1 MARAIATTLQVTP
14 AAAAGGA
21 RVTVS
26 GTGFFPRESVDL
38 RFYCSLNNC
47 DHGTIEL
54 GSATADDSGAFSMP
68 VVTPR
73 FSPLGEHGLGAIGLS
88 SGLFAWMPVITTP
101 QPTMQVD
108 PPSGPDGVNV
118 TVSGTGFEANES
130 IPILFY
136 CWPFNCSPGGTLPMG
151 TAQTDQT
158 GAFTLHTTISPFA
171 PAGAHGIGGTGSS
184 SGLFVNTV
192 YTVTSRQAVRLV
204 PDSGLPGS
212 AFTVLGT
219 GFAAGEKV
227 PIKFYCWP
235 DNCGPG
241 AVDLGTATTDDS
253 GSFSLDVHAP
263 RFAPPG
269 PHGVGGTG
277 QTSGLA
283 ASAPFTITQNTP
295 TATTTPYPTNTPYP
309 TSTPYPTETACGGT
323 GSTAAGALDVQ
334 PTYTPAPTYTPL
346 PTLTPCPSPTS
357 TDTST
362 PSPTSAAS
370 NTPSPT
376 DTPTPA
382 SSATATPP
390 PTCAFPHLSVRLT
403 QRLTVV
409 DGSIQATFRNASRR
423 CALLLGVA
431 TYTNILSGIRHQHL
445 FDSQQGVIAPGQTLT
460 LSARLP
466 QCLWQADA
474 FYGPVLTPPTYTRQ
488 LYDTRI
494 GSQGCESAAH
504 MEGKKL
510 GARG

>member
-108 PPSGPDGVNV
+108 PSSGPDGVNV

-136 CWPFNCSPGGTLPMG
+136 CWPFTCSPGGTLPMG

-283 ASAPFTITQNTP
+283 ASAPYTITQNTP
-295 TATTTPYPTNTPYP
+295 TPTVPPATDTPTDTAVPNSTE
-309 TSTPYPTETACGGT
+309 TSTETP
-323 GSTAAGALDVQ
+323 V
-334 PTYTPAPTYTPL
+334 PA
-346 PTLTPCPSPTS
+346 
-357 TDTST
+357 TDT
-362 PSPTSAAS
+362 PSPTVTATSTATD
-370 NTPSPT
+370 TPVPAT
-376 DTPTPA
+376 GTPTPA